1 MALVTSQTT
10 LPDFEHEYHTVIV
23 DTVDDSTSKQKFTSY
38 FPTPLEN
45 IVQVQLIAAHIN
57 DINVSGMNT
66 QLIHLK
72 IDELRTIFSQRG
84 KTNLDT
90 GDDNMI
96 NGVFG
101 TLVTDGT
108 DRLIF
113 KNEYP
118 VIQQYYNPIRK
129 LDRIT
134 IDVLQETGAAAT
146 YKNGGSDLP
155 QTCLIF
161 RFVCKK
167 RNLAH

>member
-1 MALVTSQTT
+1 MALVTSQST

-57 DINVSGMNT
+57 GTDVT
-66 QLIHLK
+66 HKLLHLK

-84 KTNLDT
+84 KTDLET

-101 TLVTDGT
+101 TLITDGT
-108 DRLIF
+108 TRLVF

-129 LDRIT
+129 LDRLSIHFLT
-134 IDVLQETGAAAT
+134 TTGAELTIGNA
-146 YKNGGSDLP
+146 Y
-155 QTCLIF
+155 LIF
-161 RFVCKK
+161 KFVCKK

>member
-23 DTVDDSTSKQKFTSY
+23 DTVDDASSKQKFTSY

-45 IVQVQLIAAHIN
+45 IVQVQLTAAHIN
-57 DINVSGMNT
+57 GT
-66 QLIHLK
+66 GGAHKLIHLK

-84 KTNLDT
+84 KTDLDT
-90 GDDNMI
+90 SDDNMI

-108 DRLIF
+108 SRLVF

-118 VIQQYYNPIRK
+118 VIQQYYNPINK

-134 IDVLQETGAAAT
+134 VELLKETGAAAT
-146 YKNGGSDLP
+146 TTE
-155 QTCLIF
+155 TCLIF

-167 RNLAH
+167 RNLAY

>member
-1 MALVTSQTT
+1 MALVTSQST

-23 DTVDDSTSKQKFTSY
+23 DTVDDSTSKQKFTSH

-45 IVQVQLIAAHIN
+45 IVQVQLTAAHIN
-57 DINVSGMNT
+57 GT
-66 QLIHLK
+66 GGAHKLIHLK
-72 IDELRTIFSQRG
+72 IDELRTVFSQRG
-84 KTNLDT
+84 KTDLDT
-90 GDDNMI
+90 SDDNMI

-108 DRLIF
+108 SRLVF

-118 VIQQYYNPIRK
+118 VIQQYYNPIQK

-134 IDVLQETGAAAT
+134 VNLLNETGAAAT
-146 YKNGGSDLP
+146 TSE
-155 QTCLIF
+155 TCLIF

-167 RNLAH
+167 RNIPH

>member
-1 MALVTSQTT
+1 MALVTTQST

-23 DTVDDSTSKQKFTSY
+23 DTVDDTSKQKFTTH

-57 DINVSGMNT
+57 DIVDT
-66 QLIHLK
+66 QTLLHLK
-72 IDELRTIFSQRG
+72 IDELRTTFSQRG
-84 KTNLDT
+84 KTDLDT
-90 GDDNMI
+90 SDDNMI

-108 DRLIF
+108 DRLVF

-134 IDVLQETGAAAT
+134 VNVLQETGAAAS
-146 YKNGGSDLP
+146 YKTGGSDVP

-161 RFVCKK
+161 RFVCKNK
-167 RNLAH
+167 NMPY

>member
-1 MALVTSQTT
+1 MALVTSQST
-10 LPDFEHEYHTVIV
+10 LPDFEYEYHTVIV
-23 DTVDDSTSKQKFTSY
+23 DTVDDSSKQKFTSY

-57 DINVSGMNT
+57 GTDVT
-66 QLIHLK
+66 HKLLHLK
-72 IDELRTIFSQRG
+72 IDELITIFSQRG
-84 KTNLDT
+84 KTDLET
-90 GDDNMI
+90 GDDNII

-108 DRLIF
+108 SRLVF

-134 IDVLQETGAAAT
+134 VELLKETGGVAT
-146 YKNGGSDLP
+146 TSE
-155 QTCLIF
+155 TCLIF
-161 RFVCKK
+161 RFICKK
-167 RNLAH
+167 RNMSY

>member
-1 MALVTSQTT
+1 MALVTSQST

-38 FPTPLEN
+38 FLTPLEN

-57 DINVSGMNT
+57 GTDVSHK
-66 QLIHLK
+66 LLHHK
-72 IDELRTIFSQRG
+72 IDKLRTIFSQRG
-84 KTNLDT
+84 KTDLET

-108 DRLIF
+108 SRLVF

-134 IDVLQETGAAAT
+134 VELLKETGEVAT
-146 YKNGGSDLP
+146 TSE
-155 QTCLIF
+155 TCLIF
-161 RFVCKK
+161 KFICKK

>member
-1 MALVTSQTT
+1 MALVTSQST

-23 DTVDDSTSKQKFTSY
+23 DTVDDSSSKQKFTSY

-45 IVQVQLIAAHIN
+45 IVQVQLTAAHIN
-57 DINVSGMNT
+57 GTDVSHK
-66 QLIHLK
+66 LIHLK

-84 KTNLDT
+84 KTDLDT
-90 GDDNMI
+90 SDDNMI

-101 TLVTDGT
+101 TLVTDGST
-108 DRLIF
+108 RLVF

-134 IDVLQETGAAAT
+134 VDVLKETGEVAT
-146 YKNGGSDLP
+146 TTE
-155 QTCLIF
+155 TCLIF

-167 RNLAH
+167 RNLTH

>member
-1 MALVTSQTT
+1 MALVTSQST

-23 DTVDDSTSKQKFTSY
+23 DTVDDATSKQKFTSY

-45 IVQVQLIAAHIN
+45 IVQVQLIAAHIT
-57 DINVSGMNT
+57 DFATSMNT
-66 QLIHLK
+66 NNLIHLK

-84 KTNLDT
+84 KTDLET
-90 GDDNMI
+90 GDDNII

-108 DRLIF
+108 SRLVF

-134 IDVLQETGAAAT
+134 VDVLQETGAAAV
-146 YKNGGSDLP
+146 YKSGVLDAP

-161 RFVCKK
+161 KFICKK

>member
-1 MALVTSQTT
+1 MALVTSQST

-57 DINVSGMNT
+57 GTHVSHK
-66 QLIHLK
+66 LLHLK

-84 KTNLDT
+84 KTDLET

-108 DRLIF
+108 SRLVF

-134 IDVLQETGAAAT
+134 VELLKETGGVAT
-146 YKNGGSDLP
+146 TTE
-155 QTCLIF
+155 TCLIF
-161 RFVCKK
+161 KFICKK

>member
-1 MALVTSQTT
+1 MALVTSQST

-45 IVQVQLIAAHIN
+45 IVQVQLMAAHIN
-57 DINVSGMNT
+57 GHNASNF
-66 QLIHLK
+66 IHLK

-84 KTNLDT
+84 KTDLET

-101 TLVTDGT
+101 TLITDGT
-108 DRLIF
+108 TRLVF
-113 KNEYP
+113 KNEYA

-129 LDRIT
+129 LDRLNVE
-134 IDVLQETGAAAT
+134 VLKETGGVAT
-146 YKNGGSDLP
+146 TTE
-155 QTCLIF
+155 TCLIF
-161 RFVCKK
+161 RFICKK
-167 RNLAH
+167 RNMSY

>member
-1 MALVTSQTT
+1 MALVTSQST

-45 IVQVQLIAAHIN
+45 IVQVQLIAAHIDN
-57 DINVSGMNT
+57 HDASE
-66 QLIHLK
+66 LIHLK

-84 KTNLDT
+84 KTDLDT
-90 GDDNMI
+90 ADDNMI

-101 TLVTDGT
+101 TLVTDGST
-108 DRLIF
+108 RLVF

-134 IDVLQETGAAAT
+134 VDVLKETGEVAT
-146 YKNGGSDLP
+146 TTE
-155 QTCLIF
+155 TCLIF
-161 RFVCKK
+161 RFVCRK
-167 RNLAH
+167 RNLTH

>member
-1 MALVTSQTT
+1 MALVTSQST

-23 DTVDDSTSKQKFTSY
+23 DTVDDSSKQKFTSY

-45 IVQVQLIAAHIN
+45 IVQVQLMAAHIN
-57 DINVSGMNT
+57 GHDASNF
-66 QLIHLK
+66 IHLK

-84 KTNLDT
+84 KTDLET
-90 GDDNMI
+90 GGDNMI

-108 DRLIF
+108 SRLVF
-113 KNEYP
+113 KNEYQ

-134 IDVLQETGAAAT
+134 VDVLKETGAAAV
-146 YKNGGSDLP
+146 YSGGS
-155 QTCLIF
+155 QETCLIF
-161 RFVCKK
+161 RFICKK

>member
-1 MALVTSQTT
+1 MALVTSQST

-23 DTVDDSTSKQKFTSY
+23 DTVDDSISKQKFTSH

-45 IVQVQLIAAHIN
+45 IVQVQLIAAHIDN
-57 DINVSGMNT
+57 HDAS

-72 IDELRTIFSQRG
+72 IDELKTIFSQRG
-84 KTNLDT
+84 KTDLNT
-90 GDDNMI
+90 STDNMI

-108 DRLIF
+108 DRIVF

-129 LDRIT
+129 LDRLNVE
-134 IDVLQETGAAAT
+134 VLKETGAAVSFST
-146 YKNGGSDLP
+146 GE
-155 QTCLIF
+155 TCLIF
-161 RFVCKK
+161 RFVCKNK
-167 RNLAH
+167 NLPY

>member
-1 MALVTSQTT
+1 MALVTSQST

-23 DTVDDSTSKQKFTSY
+23 DTVDDSSKQKFTSH
-38 FPTPLEN
+38 FPKPLEN
-45 IVQVQLIAAHIN
+45 IVQVQLMAAHIS
-57 DINVSGMNT
+57 DLNT
-66 QLIHLK
+66 SSMTTNLIHLK

-84 KTNLDT
+84 KTDLET

-101 TLVTDGT
+101 TLITDGT
-108 DRLIF
+108 ARLVF

-134 IDVLQETGAAAT
+134 VDVLQQTGAAAAYSGT
-146 YKNGGSDLP
+146 SP

-161 RFVCKK
+161 RFICKK
-167 RNLAH
+167 RNMSY

>member
-1 MALVTSQTT
+1 MALVTSQST
-10 LPDFEHEYHTVIV
+10 LPDFEYEYHTVIV

-57 DINVSGMNT
+57 GTDVT
-66 QLIHLK
+66 HKLLHLK

-84 KTNLDT
+84 KTDLET
-90 GDDNMI
+90 GDDNII

-108 DRLIF
+108 SRLVF

-129 LDRIT
+129 LDIIT
-134 IDVLQETGAAAT
+134 VELLKETGGVAT
-146 YKNGGSDLP
+146 TSE
-155 QTCLIF
+155 TCLIF
-161 RFVCKK
+161 RFICKK
-167 RNLAH
+167 RNMSY

>member
-1 MALVTSQTT
+1 MALVTSQST
-10 LPDFEHEYHTVIV
+10 LPDFKHEYHTVIV

-57 DINVSGMNT
+57 GTDVT
-66 QLIHLK
+66 HKLLHLK

-84 KTNLDT
+84 KTDLDT
-90 GDDNMI
+90 ANDNMI

-108 DRLIF
+108 ARLVF

-118 VIQQYYNPIRK
+118 VIQQYYNPINK

-134 IDVLQETGAAAT
+134 VELLKETGEVAT
-146 YKNGGSDLP
+146 TTE
-155 QTCLIF
+155 TCLIF
-161 RFVCKK
+161 RFICKK

>member
-1 MALVTSQTT
+1 MALVTSQST

-57 DINVSGMNT
+57 DTDVNHK
-66 QLIHLK
+66 LLHLK

-84 KTNLDT
+84 KTDLET

-108 DRLIF
+108 SRLVF

-134 IDVLQETGAAAT
+134 VELLKETGEVAT
-146 YKNGGSDLP
+146 TSE
-155 QTCLIF
+155 TCLIF
-161 RFVCKK
+161 RFICKK
-167 RNLAH
+167 RNMSY

>member
-1 MALVTSQTT
+1 MALVTSQST

-23 DTVDDSTSKQKFTSY
+23 DTVDDLNSKQKFTSY

-45 IVQVQLIAAHIN
+45 IVQVQLIAAHIDN
-57 DINVSGMNT
+57 HDASE
-66 QLIHLK
+66 LIHLK

-84 KTNLDT
+84 KTDLDT
-90 GDDNMI
+90 ADDNMI

-108 DRLIF
+108 DRLVF

-129 LDRIT
+129 LDRLNVE
-134 IDVLQETGAAAT
+134 VLKETG
-146 YKNGGSDLP
+146 GDISFSDG

-161 RFVCKK
+161 RFVCRK
-167 RNLAH
+167 RNLTH

>member
-1 MALVTSQTT
+1 MALVTSQST

-57 DINVSGMNT
+57 GTDVNHK
-66 QLIHLK
+66 LLHLK

-84 KTNLDT
+84 KTDLET

-101 TLVTDGT
+101 TLITDGT
-108 DRLIF
+108 TRLVF
-113 KNEYP
+113 KNEYA

-129 LDRIT
+129 LDRLNVE
-134 IDVLQETGAAAT
+134 VLKETGADVT
-146 YKNGGSDLP
+146 FTTGE
-155 QTCLIF
+155 TCLIF
-161 RFVCKK
+161 RFICKK
-167 RNLAH
+167 RNMSY

>member
-1 MALVTSQTT
+1 MALVTSQST

-23 DTVDDSTSKQKFTSY
+23 DTVDDSISKQKFTSY

-57 DINVSGMNT
+57 GTDVT
-66 QLIHLK
+66 HKLLHLK

-84 KTNLDT
+84 KTDLET
-90 GDDNMI
+90 GDDNII

-101 TLVTDGT
+101 TLVTDGASK
-108 DRLIF
+108 LVF

-134 IDVLQETGAAAT
+134 VELLKETGGVAT
-146 YKNGGSDLP
+146 TTE
-155 QTCLIF
+155 TCLIF
-161 RFVCKK
+161 KFICKK

>member
-1 MALVTSQTT
+1 MALVTTQST

-23 DTVDDSTSKQKFTSY
+23 DTVDDASSKQKFTSY

-45 IVQVQLIAAHIN
+45 IVQVQLTAAHIN
-57 DINVSGMNT
+57 GT
-66 QLIHLK
+66 GGAHKLIHLK

-84 KTNLDT
+84 KTDLDT
-90 GDDNMI
+90 SDDNMI

-101 TLVTDGT
+101 TLITDGT
-108 DRLIF
+108 SRLVF

-118 VIQQYYNPIRK
+118 VIQQYYNPINK

-134 IDVLQETGAAAT
+134 VELLKETGAAAT
-146 YKNGGSDLP
+146 TTE
-155 QTCLIF
+155 TCLIF

>member
-1 MALVTSQTT
+1 MALVTSQST

-23 DTVDDSTSKQKFTSY
+23 DTVDDSTSKQKFTSH

-45 IVQVQLIAAHIN
+45 IVQVQLTAAHIN
-57 DINVSGMNT
+57 GT
-66 QLIHLK
+66 GGAHKLIHLK
-72 IDELRTIFSQRG
+72 IDELRTVFSQRG
-84 KTNLDT
+84 KTDLDT
-90 GDDNMI
+90 SDDNMI

-108 DRLIF
+108 SRLVF

-118 VIQQYYNPIRK
+118 VIQQYYNPIQK

-134 IDVLQETGAAAT
+134 VNLLKETGAAAT
-146 YKNGGSDLP
+146 TTE
-155 QTCLIF
+155 TCLIF

-167 RNLAH
+167 RNIPH

>member
-1 MALVTSQTT
+1 MALVTSQST

-23 DTVDDSTSKQKFTSY
+23 DTVDDSTSKQKFTSH

-45 IVQVQLIAAHIN
+45 IVQVQLTAAHIN
-57 DINVSGMNT
+57 GT
-66 QLIHLK
+66 GGAHKLIHLK
-72 IDELRTIFSQRG
+72 IDELRTVFSQRG
-84 KTNLDT
+84 KTDLDT
-90 GDDNMI
+90 SDDNMI

-108 DRLIF
+108 SRLVF

-118 VIQQYYNPIRK
+118 VIQQYYNPIQK

-134 IDVLQETGAAAT
+134 VNLLKETGAAAT
-146 YKNGGSDLP
+146 TSE
-155 QTCLIF
+155 TCLIF

-167 RNLAH
+167 RNIPH

>member
-1 MALVTSQTT
+1 MALVTSQST

-23 DTVDDSTSKQKFTSY
+23 DTISDSSKQKFTSY

-45 IVQVQLIAAHIN
+45 IVQVQLIAAHIDN
-57 DINVSGMNT
+57 HNASE
-66 QLIHLK
+66 LIHLK
-72 IDELRTIFSQRG
+72 IDELKTIFSQRG
-84 KTNLDT
+84 KTDLDT
-90 GDDNMI
+90 SSDNMI

-108 DRLIF
+108 DRIVF

-118 VIQQYYNPIRK
+118 VIQQYFNPIKK

-134 IDVLQETGAAAT
+134 VELLKETGAAAT
-146 YKNGGSDLP
+146 TSE
-155 QTCLIF
+155 TCLIF

-167 RNLAH
+167 RNLAF